1 MPQECPP
8 GEGTGQAPRQS
19 CRCPQVKRA
28 VGTEAVSA
36 TGIWAGRPQYL
47 PQLGKKY
54 TTFPLCKG
62 GSGWRLGQGT
72 GGWHRDTQPHA
83 GPDSPAAASSR
94 VPTSPASLL
103 PPLPERGPYK
113 VSGTGR
119 LCGRSSAGDSATPHL
134 GPLLTPSSSAVR
146 WLAFPQRSPADS
158 IPFSFHFITRG
169 RLWHRGQWLH

>member
-54 TTFPLCKG
+54 NFPFVQRRK
-62 GSGWRLGQGT
+62 WME
-72 GGWHRDTQPHA
+72 A
-83 GPDSPAAASSR
+83 G
-94 VPTSPASLL
+94 
-103 PPLPERGPYK
+103 
-113 VSGTGR
+113 
-119 LCGRSSAGDSATPHL
+119 AGDWGVAP
-134 GPLLTPSSSAVR
+134 
-146 WLAFPQRSPADS
+146 
-158 IPFSFHFITRG
+158 
-169 RLWHRGQWLH
+169 